1 MFFYVHLRVR
11 VLGVGG
17 LGVLGVLILQE
28 GSEYLPTA
36 LIALEFWFEGFQFSF
51 AFQAFRALRILGVFK
66 VLGC

>member
-1 MFFYVHLRVR
+1 MHLRVR

-36 LIALEFWFEGFQFSF
+36 LIALGFWFEGFQFF
-51 AFQAFRALRILGVFK
+51 LAFQAFRALRILGVFK